1 MGPFLEKAM
10 SRVPATITT
19 GMKHFFCGPESF
31 TPDLSPILGE
41 APELRNYFVAAVS
54 ESAAPACRLC
64 SISRLRSRAS
74 PCSDVKPNTRS
85 HRASTLWAF

>member
-1 MGPFLEKAM
+1 LPPDWERMGPFLEKAM
-10 SRVPATITT
+10 SRVPATMTT

-54 ESAAPACRLC
+54 ESAEPACRMCPQPAALATPGKD
-64 SISRLRSRAS
+64 L
-74 PCSDVKPNTRS
+74 
-85 HRASTLWAF
+85 